1 MQRKLVAALLTLA
14 VAACGGTSVQPTPTA
29 QPSVT
34 PTQAATPSTAPTATA
49 LPAPTALAGRDLV
62 YFARDRLPPVAA
74 RVSGA
79 GIGATGEARILSRL
93 EALFAAQPPSGLF
106 NTTLSAKARPAAV
119 RIEGPASRGEPDL
132 AVVDFAVPGGDWGLA
147 GSTGIRAFVQQVVYT
162 ASEEPGI
169 RRVLITEN
177 GQQAIIGGEGLV
189 IDVPATREQ
198 VAGYQKV
205 GSPDPMRMGGASGTL
220 ELGSRVSV
228 DSYAPALVR
237 FVIDT
242 GLSGAAAKGG
252 MAFTLTPRV
261 NDETEDPDLGKW
273 AFVID
278 VENAT
283 TTAAGTRAFGV
294 TPLRT
299 IRTSA
304 QAGGVRY
311 ELGLDDLRPWRA
323 AILYEPL
330 RLVVDIGG
338 DPDATSDNIALYRP
352 RFGEPLRPG
361 FTASGLIRAFE
372 ARFEYRVV
380 DYAGTV
386 LVDDFATAS
395 LGTSELWG
403 TFEVVIDAVPRTG
416 GELEILLRS
425 PRDGSVM
432 ESVRI
437 PISR

>member
-1 MQRKLVAALLTLA
+1 MQRTLVTALLTLA
-14 VAACGGTSVQPTPTA
+14 VAACGGTSVQPTPTVR
-29 QPSVT
+29 PSAT
-34 PTQAATPSTAPTATA
+34 PTQTASPAPTATA
-49 LPAPTALAGRDLV
+49 SPAPTALAGHELV
-62 YFARDRLPPVAA
+62 YLARDRLPPVAV

-79 GIGATGEARILSRL
+79 GIGATAEARILSRL
-93 EALFAAQPPSGLF
+93 QTLFAARPPAGLF
-106 NTTLSAKARPAAV
+106 NTTLQARARPASV
-119 RIEGPASRGEPDL
+119 RIEGPANRGRPDL
-132 AVVDFAVPGGDWGLA
+132 AVVDFSVPGGDWGIA
-147 GSTGIRAFVQQVVYT
+147 GSAGIKAFVQQVVYT

-189 IDVPATREQ
+189 IDSPATREQ
-198 VAGYQKV
+198 VAGYRTA

-220 ELGSRVSV
+220 DVSMRFSV

-242 GLSGAAAKGG
+242 GLTGAAAKGG
-252 MAFTLTPRV
+252 MAFTLTPRA
-261 NDETEDPDLGKW
+261 NDETESPDLGKW
-273 AFVID
+273 TFVID

-283 TTAAGTRAFGV
+283 TTATGTRAVGA

-311 ELGLDDLRPWRA
+311 ELGLEDLRPWRA

-338 DPDATSDNIALYRP
+338 DPDAVSDNIALYEP
-352 RFGEPLRPG
+352 RFGVPVRPG

-380 DYAGTV
+380 DYSGTV

-403 TFEVVIDAVPRTG
+403 TFAVAIGSVPQTG
-416 GELEILLRS
+416 GTLEILLRS

-432 ESVRI
+432 ESVQI